1 MSYDFAL
8 EIDTG
13 GQMPA
18 TVADCGNCTY
28 NVAPMFYKAL
38 GEGGINKLH
47 GEEAWKVI
55 PKLEHAIEHM
65 EAHAADYR
73 ELNPPNGWGNYDGAL
88 EYLRG
93 ILKACKEHP
102 KCTIRIS

>member
-1 MSYDFAL
+1 MSYDISL
-8 EIDTG
+8 NIDTG
-13 GQMPA
+13 GRYPA
-18 TVADCGNCTY
+18 TIVDCGNYTY
-28 NVAPMFYKAL
+28 NVAPMFARAL
-38 GEGGINKLH
+38 GGKGLNDID

-65 EAHAADYR
+65 GTHAADYR

-93 ILKACKEHP
+93 VLKACKENP